1 MYLPEVEE
9 LKEFLIKNGN
19 QKFIERWC
27 VPFQKRDAIIGP
39 EGSIDFIK
47 QFIKQEEVEVMPDVK
62 NASSKFNVS
71 SGSIPNSNYSN
82 EYSIM

>member
-1 MYLPEVEE
+1 MGFNKMYLPEVEE
-9 LKEFLIKNGN
+9 LKKFLLENGN

-47 QFIKQEEVEVMPDVK
+47 QFLKQEYND
-62 NASSKFNVS
+62 SRNVNTDLS
-71 SGSIPNSNYSN
+71 DSTK
-82 EYSIM
+82 

>member
-1 MYLPEVEE
+1 MGFNKMYLPEVEE

-27 VPFQKRDAIIGP
+27 VPFQKRDEIIGP

-47 QFIKQEEVEVMPDVK
+47 QFIKQEYNDSRTV
-62 NASSKFNVS
+62 NNNI
-71 SGSIPNSNYSN
+71 SGSTK
-82 EYSIM
+82 